1 MVDVTLDV
9 DTAHNHLF
17 ISKDLRRVR
26 CAYLEQKR
34 RVCPERFSCSL
45 CVLGTP
51 RLTSGR
57 HYWEVDVGTSAEWN
71 LGVCKE
77 SVSQQ
82 EKVVLSSELGFW
94 TLSCRQKDTFLAS
107 TEQMTELM
115 VSPRLHRV
123 GVFLDVEMGTISFY
137 HVGDGSHIFTFPP
150 ISAAEPLRP
159 FFAPGSPVMDGGSF
173 LMLCPGLRP
182 SVSSAAGCASGCHLV
197 VMSCVTFIVLGVWPS
212 VSTVL
217 HLHRHHQR
225 LQHSHT
231 PAAATNALQRPE
243 PPTPC

>member
-1 MVDVTLDV
+1 MDVTLDV

-107 TEQMTELM
+107 TEQVTELM

-173 LMLCPGLRP
+173 LMLCPGLMP
-182 SVSSAAGCASGCHLV
+182 SVASAAGQGPGALSTEHEQTRPACAQPPRPAPVLV
-197 VMSCVTFIVLGVWPS
+197 PQSPEKHGRVPESQTQIIRN
-212 VSTVL
+212 L
-217 HLHRHHQR
+217 HC
-225 LQHSHT
+225 
-231 PAAATNALQRPE
+231 
-243 PPTPC
+243 PCSILL